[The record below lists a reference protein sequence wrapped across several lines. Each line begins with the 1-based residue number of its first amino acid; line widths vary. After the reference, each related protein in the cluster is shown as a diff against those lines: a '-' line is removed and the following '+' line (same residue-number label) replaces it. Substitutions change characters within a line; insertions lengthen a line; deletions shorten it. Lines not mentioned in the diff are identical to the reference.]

1 LYQNFDRLR
10 GAADLADEAR
20 AFQRAGYDVQAF
32 ANASRD
38 DIAGGL
44 AVLDAAS
51 GAADRLVV
59 YLAGRFVT
67 DGDRT
72 WPMMPDAK
80 FQSIFDLHD
89 NMLSVETV
97 MTLLSRA
104 PGQAVL
110 VLGFDGDQR
119 DRVVCNLRQG
129 IGRLDVPQGVTVLR
143 GAPRAVKTE
152 INDAILA
159 PGANV
164 VGSGVANRG
173 VTVLGYHPRDLMM
186 QPDTANAQ
194 PAPVAPRAS
203 LVDRVREN
211 AVWTDAQS
219 RGTVAAYQSYLQT
232 YPRGAYVQAAQDA
245 IEAI

>member
-1 LYQNFDRLR
+1 MR

-38 DIAGGL
+38 DIARGL
-44 AVLDAAS
+44 AALDAAS

-72 WPMMPDAK
+72 WLMMPDAK

-89 NMLSVETV
+89 NMLSVEAV

-104 PGQAVL
+104 PGRAVL

-119 DRVVCNLRQG
+119 DRVVRNLRQG
-129 IGRLDVPQGVTVLR
+129 IGRLEVPQGVTVLR

-152 INDAILA
+152 ISDAILA
-159 PGANV
+159 PV
-164 VGSGVANRG
+164 PTWLEVGSPIGVSRF
-173 VTVLGYHPRDLMM
+173 LGI
-186 QPDTANAQ
+186 
-194 PAPVAPRAS
+194 VRAI
-203 LVDRVREN
+203 
-211 AVWTDAQS
+211 W
-219 RGTVAAYQSYLQT
+219 
-232 YPRGAYVQAAQDA
+232 
-245 IEAI
+245 

>member
-1 LYQNFDRLR
+1 MR

-38 DIAGGL
+38 DIARGL
-44 AVLDAAS
+44 AALDAAS

-72 WPMMPDAK
+72 WLMMPDAK
-80 FQSIFDLHD
+80 FQSICHLHD

-104 PGQAVL
+104 PGRAVL

-119 DRVVCNLRQG
+119 DRVVRN
-129 IGRLDVPQGVTVLR
+129 
-143 GAPRAVKTE
+143 PR
-152 INDAILA
+152 
-159 PGANV
+159 
-164 VGSGVANRG
+164 
-173 VTVLGYHPRDLMM
+173 
-186 QPDTANAQ
+186 
-194 PAPVAPRAS
+194 
-203 LVDRVREN
+203 REN
-211 AVWTDAQS
+211 
-219 RGTVAAYQSYLQT
+219 RN
-232 YPRGAYVQAAQDA
+232 
-245 IEAI
+245 

>member
-38 DIAGGL
+38 DIARGL
-44 AVLDAAS
+44 AALDAAS

-72 WPMMPDAK
+72 WLMMPDAK
-80 FQSIFDLHD
+80 FQSICDLHD
-89 NMLSVETV
+89 NMLFVETV

-110 VLGFDGDQR
+110 VFVLGFDGDQR

-152 INDAILA
+152 IHDAILA
-159 PGANV
+159 PV
-164 VGSGVANRG
+164 PTCLEVGSPIGVSRF
-173 VTVLGYHPRDLMM
+173 LGI
-186 QPDTANAQ
+186 
-194 PAPVAPRAS
+194 VRAI
-203 LVDRVREN
+203 
-211 AVWTDAQS
+211 W
-219 RGTVAAYQSYLQT
+219 
-232 YPRGAYVQAAQDA
+232 
-245 IEAI
+245 